1 MRRYVNQK
9 GPEPSVG
16 MPQIGLP
23 QVPYHRHYV
32 KTGTTGKWGGT
43 VSSGPIMMQPPGG
56 TTLGPGTIQYPTG
69 TDTTGGILPPPVPV
83 PNPKTGPNMG
93 GYSKFGCSGRT
104 QRNLWFNQTADT
116 DTGAPLGD
124 SVINNNILNEPI
136 TTQLPPEGPILL
148 AGDTVQRADGVLGT
162 ATGVANRMYPPGY
175 EINWDDGTTSTPKSA
190 EVFIVS
196 QGAVSEI
203 QPELIQPVQAGIGG
217 GLGSTKPADNG
228 CPENHY
234 LVPGVEKCL
243 DRTVA
248 LVLGAVALYIIFN
261 KNIK

>member
-56 TTLGPGTIQYPTG
+56 NTPIFGKSGGIAIG
-69 TDTTGGILPPPVPV
+69 GNKTGGITPPPP
-83 PNPKTGPNMG
+83 PSGKFGS
-93 GYSKFGCSGRT
+93 YSKFGGSGRT
-104 QRNLWFNQTADT
+104 ERNLWFNQTADT

-217 GLGSTKPADNG
+217 GLGSTKPVNND

-243 DRTVA
+243 DKTVA